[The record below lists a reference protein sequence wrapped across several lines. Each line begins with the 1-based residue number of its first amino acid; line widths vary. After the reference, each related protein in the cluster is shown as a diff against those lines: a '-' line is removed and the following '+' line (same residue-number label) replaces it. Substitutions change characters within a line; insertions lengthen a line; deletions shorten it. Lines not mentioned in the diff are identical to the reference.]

1 MLAERAHLA
10 AYSTAASTDAAGGLS
25 VSRGTVSDMAAPTPD
40 EILTGLDPEQREVAT
55 SLGEPVVVIA
65 GAGTGKTRAITHRI
79 AYGASTGAID
89 PRATL
94 AVTFTTRAAGE
105 MRGRLARLGVTG
117 VQARTFHSAALR
129 QAQYFWPRAYGA
141 ALPQVTEARYSM
153 VAEAARRLGLPT
165 DTAVIRDLSSE
176 VSWAKVSNVE
186 PESYAVLARQSH
198 REVTGVEPDVVGR
211 LLVTYDNLLHDRGRI
226 DFDDILLCAVALLV
240 DHEDVAAEIRRTYR
254 HLVVDE
260 YQDVSPVQQRLV
272 ELWLGQNHD
281 VCVVGDPAQTIHS
294 FAGAR
299 AEYLLGFAERHPGAR
314 RVELVRDYRSTPEV
328 VDVANRLL
336 AGSGQRHVTLRAQ
349 RPAGPRPVYEAAA
362 DDKAEAAAVARWLK
376 ALRADGTDWREM
388 AVLYR
393 INAHSPAYEAAFS
406 DAGIPY
412 QVRNAE
418 KFYDRPEVR
427 QALGAL
433 GATART
439 RGAEPGLVVV
449 REVLKALH
457 WSEKPPATG
466 GQVRERW
473 ESQNALVDLG
483 SDLAVEHTTLADL
496 VAELQRRASVEQ
508 APSGAGV
515 TLSTFHGAKG
525 LEWDAVAL
533 VGVHDGGVPFVLAET
548 DAEIAEERRLLYVGI
563 TRAREHLRIS
573 WSGGRGRDRGPS
585 RFLTPLAPTARQAP
599 RERRRRVVQETVA
612 TSCRVCGRG
621 LHTPAERVLG
631 RHEECPSS
639 YDAELL
645 AALTTWR
652 TRVAAEA
659 KLPGFCVF
667 TDSTLVAIAEACP
680 TSADA
685 LAQISGVGPSKI
697 RKYGD
702 DVLALVTA
710 GSGG

>member
-1 MLAERAHLA
+1 
-10 AYSTAASTDAAGGLS
+10 
-25 VSRGTVSDMAAPTPD
+25 MAAPHPD
-40 EILTGLDPEQREVAT
+40 EILAGLDPEQREVAT
-55 SLGEPVVVIA
+55 SQGEPVVVIA

-79 AYGASTGAID
+79 AYGALTGALD

-105 MRGRLARLGVTG
+105 MRGRLGHLGVPG

-141 ALPQVTEARYSM
+141 SLPQVTEGRFST
-153 VAEAARRLGLPT
+153 VADAARRLGLAA
-165 DTAVIRDLSSE
+165 DTALIRDLSAE
-176 VSWAKVSNVE
+176 ISWAKVSNVE
-186 PESYAVLARQSH
+186 PESYATLARRAH
-198 REVTGVEPDVVGR
+198 REVSGVEPEVVGR

-226 DFDDILLCAVALLV
+226 DFDDILLCAVALLTE
-240 DHEDVAAEIRRTYR
+240 HEDVAAEVRRTYR

-272 ELWLGQNHD
+272 ELWLGAGRD

-328 VDVANRLL
+328 VGVANRLL

-349 RPAGPRPVYEAAA
+349 RAAGPVPVFEPAA
-362 DDKAEAAAVARWLK
+362 DDSAEAAAVSRWLK
-376 ALRADGTDWREM
+376 SLRADGTDWREM

-393 INAHSPAYEAAFS
+393 INAHSPAYEAALT

-439 RGAEPGLVVV
+439 RGSEPGLETV
-449 REVLKALH
+449 REVLGALG
-457 WSEKPPATG
+457 WAEKPPTSG

-473 ESQNALVDLG
+473 ESQNALVDLAG
-483 SDLAVEHTTLADL
+483 DLAGTDGLSLSDL

-508 APSGAGV
+508 APAGTGV
-515 TLSTFHGAKG
+515 TLSTLHGAKG

-533 VGVHDGGVPFVLAET
+533 VGIHDGGVPFVLAET
-548 DAEIAEERRLLYVGI
+548 PEQVAEERRLLYVGV

-573 WSGGRGRDRGPS
+573 WSTGRGRDRGPS
-585 RFLTPLAPTARQAP
+585 RFLARVAPTSRRSP
-599 RERRRRVVQETVA
+599 RERRARPVVQTVA
-612 TSCRVCGRG
+612 TSCRVCGRA
-621 LHTPAERVLG
+621 LSTPGDRVLG
-631 RHEECPSS
+631 RHEDCPSS
-639 YDAELL
+639 YDADLV
-645 AALTTWR
+645 AALHTWR
-652 TRVAAEA
+652 ARVAAAA
-659 KLPGFCVF
+659 KLPAFCIF
-667 TDSTLVAIAEACP
+667 TDSTLLAIAEAEP
-680 TSADA
+680 RTADA
-685 LAQISGVGPSKI
+685 LAEISGVGPSKI
-697 RKYGD
+697 KKYGD
-702 DVLALVTA
+702 DVLALVA
-710 GSGG
+710 ARS

>member
-1 MLAERAHLA
+1 MSA
-10 AYSTAASTDAAGGLS
+10 A
-25 VSRGTVSDMAAPTPD
+25 RGTVSDMAAPDPD
-40 EILTGLDPEQREVAT
+40 EILAGLDPEQREVAT
-55 SLGEPVVVIA
+55 SQGEPVVVIA

-79 AYGASTGAID
+79 AYGALTGAID

-105 MRGRLARLGVTG
+105 MRGRLGRLGVAG

-141 ALPQVTEARYSM
+141 SLPQVTEGRFSV
-153 VAEAARRLGLPT
+153 VADAARRLGLSA
-165 DTAVIRDLSSE
+165 DTALIRDLSAE

-186 PESYAVLARQSH
+186 PESYSVLSRQAH
-198 REVTGVEPDVVGR
+198 REVAGVEPEVVGR

-226 DFDDILLCAVALLV
+226 DFDDILLCTVALLT
-240 DHEDVAAEIRRTYR
+240 DHEDVAAEVRRTYK

-272 ELWLGQNHD
+272 ELWLGRGRD
-281 VCVVGDPAQTIHS
+281 ICVVGDPAQTIHS
-294 FAGAR
+294 FVGAR
-299 AEYLLGFAERHPGAR
+299 SEYLVGFAERHPGAR
-314 RVELVRDYRSTPEV
+314 RVELVRDYRSTPQV

-336 AGSGQRHVTLRAQ
+336 ARSGQRHVTLRAQ
-349 RPAGPRPVYEAAA
+349 RPEGPQPVYEAAP
-362 DDKAEAAAVARWLK
+362 DDSAEASAVARWLK
-376 ALRADGTDWREM
+376 NLRANGTDWREM

-393 INAHSPAYEAAFS
+393 INAHSPAYEAALT

-439 RGAEPGLVVV
+439 KGAEPGLEAV
-449 REVLKALH
+449 REVLGALG
-457 WSEKPPATG
+457 WAPKPPASG

-473 ESQNALVDLG
+473 ESQNALVDLAT
-483 SDLAVEHTTLADL
+483 DLAGEKGLTLADL

-508 APSGAGV
+508 APAGAGV
-515 TLSTFHGAKG
+515 TLSTLHGAKG

-548 DAEIAEERRLLYVGI
+548 PDEIAEERRLLYVGV

-585 RFLTPLAPTARQAP
+585 RFLEGVATTARTAP
-599 RERRRRVVQETVA
+599 RERRRKPVVQTVA
-612 TSCRVCGRG
+612 TTCRVCGRA
-621 LHTPAERVLG
+621 LSSAADRVLG
-631 RHEECPSS
+631 RHEDCPSS
-639 YDAELL
+639 YDADLL
-645 AALTTWR
+645 AALHTWR
-652 TRVAAEA
+652 ERVAAAA
-659 KLPGFCVF
+659 KLPGFCIF
-667 TDSTLVAIAEACP
+667 TDSTLVAIAEAGP
-680 TSADA
+680 RNADA

-702 DVLALVTA
+702 EVLALVAA
-710 GSGG
+710 GS